1 MNKQKKSLGMFTLSM
16 ISVAAVLSVRNYPGM
31 AEEGWSMILWFFIGS
46 FFFLLPL
53 ALVAAELASAWPQ
66 EGGVYAWVK
75 EAFGIKTGFMSIWAV
90 FIENIPWYPT
100 VLSFMAVTIAY
111 IFNPDIANNHIF
123 VGSVMLGIWWGLTL
137 LNFLGPNLVARF
149 SSIGTIL
156 GSIIPSVVLIAL
168 GITWLVMGKP
178 TQLPPFEFQEII
190 PQKFNMGVL
199 VYASSILLM
208 FTGVE
213 MSGYYASHVDNP
225 QKKYPRAM
233 LIATLIIFTLSVLGT
248 LPIAL
253 VIPADKI
260 SLTSGVIQVMDTI
273 FISLGMQWATPIMAV
288 MLVFGGIALMS
299 TWMMGPLTS
308 MAPISRA
315 GFLPPFFRKQNKHK
329 SPVGPLLIQGV
340 FSTLLILGMVLIP
353 NINTAYWILTSF
365 TTTLL
370 TLYYLPVFAA
380 VIKLRYTQPD
390 TPRPF
395 KIWGGKWGLWVIA
408 GIGFMATAFAG
419 FMALHKPDE
428 ITMFSDMSY
437 LMIMIFGTISLML
450 PYLLFRWFR
459 KPGWKE

>member
-1 MNKQKKSLGMFTLSM
+1 
-16 ISVAAVLSVRNYPGM
+16 
-31 AEEGWSMILWFFIGS
+31 
-46 FFFLLPL
+46 
-53 ALVAAELASAWPQ
+53 
-66 EGGVYAWVK
+66 
-75 EAFGIKTGFMSIWAV
+75 
-90 FIENIPWYPT
+90 
-100 VLSFMAVTIAY
+100 
-111 IFNPDIANNHIF
+111 
-123 VGSVMLGIWWGLTL
+123 
-137 LNFLGPNLVARF
+137 
-149 SSIGTIL
+149 
-156 GSIIPSVVLIAL
+156 
-168 GITWLVMGKP
+168 
-178 TQLPPFEFQEII
+178 
-190 PQKFNMGVL
+190 
-199 VYASSILLM
+199 
-208 FTGVE
+208 
-213 MSGYYASHVDNP
+213 
-225 QKKYPRAM
+225 M

>member
-450 PYLLFRWFR
+450 PYLLFMWFR